1 MSKLIYIAL
10 LAGLLVLPGCKN
22 DDEQDYLDYLASQR
36 QPKPDTPDI
45 PDVPEEKAGV
55 YLNELDGNAKSIE
68 FYNVGDKDADISG
81 YTLVKDD
88 EKTIYVAPEGTVV
101 PAKGFFVISGNAE
114 DYAAGFTSGLSADK
128 ATKIELFDPEGNI
141 LDSFCNI
148 PADPAGT
155 WQDPGTYS
163 GKTGKRSF
171 SRFPDGTGDWYVAD
185 ATPMRPNNK
194 GDIQIKW

>member
-1 MSKLIYIAL
+1 MGKLIYIAL
-10 LAGLLVLPGCKN
+10 LAGLFMLPGCKN
-22 DDEQDYLDYLASQR
+22 DDEQDYLDYLASQQ
-36 QPKPDTPDI
+36 QPQPDTPDA
-45 PDVPEEKAGV
+45 PEVIAGV
-55 YLNELDGNAKSIE
+55 YLNELDGNTKSIE
-68 FYNVGDKDADISG
+68 FHNVGDKDADISG

-88 EKTIYVAPEGTVV
+88 EKTIYVAPEGTIVA
-101 PAKGFFVISGNAE
+101 AKGFFVINGNAE

-128 ATKIELFDPEGNI
+128 ATKIELLDPEGNT
-141 LDSFCNI
+141 LDTFCNL

-171 SRFPDGTGDWYVAD
+171 SRYPDGTGDWYVVE

-194 GDIQIKW
+194 GDIRINW

>member
-1 MSKLIYIAL
+1 MAL
-10 LAGLLVLPGCKN
+10 LAISVILPGCKN

-36 QPKPDTPDI
+36 QPEPDEPDG
-45 PDVPEEKAGV
+45 PDLPEVKSGV
-55 YLNELDGNAKSIE
+55 YLNELDGNAKTIE
-68 FYNVGDKDADISG
+68 FYNTGDKDADISG

-101 PAKGFFVISGNAE
+101 AAQGFLVINGNAE
-114 DYAAGFTSGLSADK
+114 DYEGGFTSGLSADK
-128 ATKIELFDPEGNI
+128 ATRIEMFDKAGKI
-141 LDSFCNI
+141 LDIFCNP

-171 SRFPDGTGDWYVAD
+171 SRFPDGTGDWYVAE
-185 ATPMRPNNK
+185 ATPQKPNSK